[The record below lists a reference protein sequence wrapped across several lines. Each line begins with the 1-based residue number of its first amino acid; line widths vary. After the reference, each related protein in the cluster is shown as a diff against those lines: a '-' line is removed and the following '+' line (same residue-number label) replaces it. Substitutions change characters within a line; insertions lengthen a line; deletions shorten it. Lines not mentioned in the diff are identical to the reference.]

1 MAEDY
6 MQMSTIRR
14 GALFG
19 LVALAMGVTVG
30 CTALGDAA
38 EERRIE
44 AQMELAERAGY
55 KPGEGAPAATQT
67 AGGNA
72 SDPAALGKTV
82 ATANGCVACHTIDGK
97 ASVGPTWKGLAG
109 KTGHELADGSSVTV
123 DDAYLKESITTPNAK
138 VVKGFAANVMPATFG
153 NTLKPEQIDQI
164 IAYIKTLKYAPPA
177 SAGPADSE
185 RARSPPGWRARS
197 VSGRSSRDELHRCS

>member
-1 MAEDY
+1 LAEEY

-19 LVALAMGVTVG
+19 LLALAMGVTVG
-30 CTALGDAA
+30 CTAMGDAA
-38 EERRIE
+38 EERRLE
-44 AQMELAERAGY
+44 AQMELAQRAGF
-55 KPGEGAPAATQT
+55 KPGEGAPAATAA

-109 KTGHELADGSSVTV
+109 SSRDLADGSKVTV
-123 DDAYLKESITTPNAK
+123 DDAYLKESITQPNAK
-138 VVKGFAANVMPATFG
+138 LVKGFAANVMPATFG
-153 NTLKPEQIDQI
+153 NTLKPEQVDQI
-164 IAYIKTLKYAPPA
+164 VAYINSLK
-177 SAGPADSE
+177 
-185 RARSPPGWRARS
+185 
-197 VSGRSSRDELHRCS
+197 